1 MNTQLTRCHAENK
14 KSLKPVD
21 LYITSL
27 DKRLGERMENAM
39 QGMHHRWKGV
49 QISTQPYQDVLSD
62 VPSEHLVYLTAD
74 SPNVINSLEKEKV
87 YIIGGIVDKNRHKV
101 SPLKSMLTS
110 QSLCFDKAVKQ
121 GIQHGRLPIGDYI
134 KMAARHVL
142 TVNQVLEI
150 MLQWLET
157 KDWETAFRAI
167 IPARKLPEG
176 KQEKAVLTDGME
188 NGKEVI
194 ESEDDESENET
205 VTSSDE
211 DGNDGRVGHQTL
223 G

>member
-101 SPLKSMLTS
+101 SPKNLDKHANVSEFMFQQSREARYSTWPTS
-110 QSLCFDKAVKQ
+110 NWRLHKNGCQTCIDCQPSSRDYVAMVGNQ
-121 GIQHGRLPIGDYI
+121 GLG
-134 KMAARHVL
+134 
-142 TVNQVLEI
+142 
-150 MLQWLET
+150 
-157 KDWETAFRAI
+157 
-167 IPARKLPEG
+167 
-176 KQEKAVLTDGME
+176 
-188 NGKEVI
+188 NGV
-194 ESEDDESENET
+194 
-205 VTSSDE
+205 
-211 DGNDGRVGHQTL
+211 
-223 G
+223 